1 MLYTYQIGYHDV
13 GQEKQRIKVLNW
25 FI

>member
-1 MLYTYQIGYHDV
+1 MHTQIGYHDI